1 MKKRGMEA
9 LVATVLLVLITIAA
23 VGIVWGAV
31 MPLIKTS
38 IETSQKCMD
47 AKVGIDTQKGY
58 TFYDPVTK
66 DVSVMISRGESNV
79 ELSRIDLK
87 ITDDT
92 GTSKIVSVAKINS
105 NEDLTVVKNIAAAP
119 LSLSGDA
126 KYAAVIPV
134 LTIGKGVHVCSVS
147 QEVPLS

>member
-58 TFYDPVTK
+58 TSYNPVTK
-66 DVSVMISRGESNV
+66 IVSVMISRGESDV
-79 ELSRIDLK
+79 ALSRIDLK
-87 ITDDT
+87 ITDNT
-92 GTSKIVSVAKINS
+92 GTSKIVNVTAIAS
-105 NEDLTVVKNIAAAP
+105 NEDVTVTQNISESP
-119 LSLSGDA
+119 LSLKGNA
-126 KYAAVIPV
+126 TYVAVIPV
-134 LTIGKGVHVCSVS
+134 LTIGNGVHVCSVS
-147 QEVPLS
+147 QEVPLA

>member
-58 TFYDPVTK
+58 TSYNPVTK
-66 DVSVMISRGESNV
+66 TVSVMISRGESDV
-79 ELSRIDLK
+79 VLSRIDLK
-87 ITDDT
+87 ITDST
-92 GTSKIVSVAKINS
+92 GTSKIVNLTAINS
-105 NEDLTVVKNIAAAP
+105 NEDLTVTKIITAAP
-119 LSLSGDA
+119 LSLTGNA
-126 KYAAVIPV
+126 TYAAVIPV
-134 LTIGKGVHVCSVS
+134 LTIGNGVHVCSVS
-147 QEVPLS
+147 QEVPLA